1 MDTTALRDAYRTLL
15 ETPVGPSADPPQ
27 GEWNAEQILAHV
39 SLVTAETIATAARVA
54 AGTNATYDNRMTH
67 DTWTLDTWT
76 LDRVIALAGGTAG
89 LRARIDGQAEALCAF
104 GGSALSDA
112 ELDTPVPTLL
122 LSHGKVLVDQAL
134 PLRDL
139 FTGLAEGEVP
149 GHTQQLRA
157 LLG

>member
-67 DTWTLDTWT
+67 DTWTLD
-76 LDRVIALAGGTAG
+76 RVIALAGGNAG

>member
-1 MDTTALRDAYRTLL
+1 MTAP
-15 ETPVGPSADPPQ
+15 PV
-27 GEWNAEQILAHV
+27 
-39 SLVTAETIATAARVA
+39 AARVLS
-54 AGTNATYDNRMTH
+54 RRRETH
-67 DTWTLDTWT
+67 DTWT

-122 LSHGKVLVDQAL
+122 LSHGKVMLDQAV

-149 GHTQQLRA
+149 GHTRQLRA
-157 LLG
+157 LPGHHS